1 MKKINKLSD
10 LFAQKNTLYVIIFFI
25 IFFILLTYLISG
37 YTSKR
42 YYKLYPT
49 IYLYPNNIKEIEIV
63 RKYNNE
69 RLKNN
74 TINDFV
80 KLTDKSVSYAFI
92 QEFSDLPLKLDE
104 LDSISYNINYII
116 IFFKNLFNRARP
128 SQIDK
133 SLNSFESKTASTPSF
148 PSGHSAQALY
158 IAKKLSEKYPDK
170 KDKFYDLAEK
180 CGMARIYGG
189 LHYPSDHEFSR
200 KIVKLI
206 P

>member
-1 MKKINKLSD
+1 MKKINKLSN
-10 LFAQKNTLYVIIFFI
+10 LFTQKNTSYFIIIFI
-25 IFFILLTYLISG
+25 IFFILLMYLISG

-42 YYKLYPT
+42 YYNIYPT

-63 RKYNNE
+63 RKCNNE

-92 QEFSDLPLKLDE
+92 QEFSDLSLKLDE

-116 IFFKNLFNRARP
+116 IFLKNLFNRARP
-128 SQIDK
+128 NQIDK